1 MDLSAEVGHR
11 ALRSR
16 LERQRRDGGGCLVLV
31 RKADEDVGVIPALDA
46 DDQSAPA
53 GGERSSVG
61 WQRWARAAL
70 VAVVLLLIWEVR
82 RWSWGDGDDIQL
94 YVVVPLLEVMLGVLS
109 RSVLALAWQQLSA
122 IAVVAGVVMGVSIY
136 TVTAGVADHPPLSP
150 WIHGGI
156 DFLFVAVPFLVGA
169 LLGRVIHTAAS
180 GTPPH
185 SG

>member
-1 MDLSAEVGHR
+1 
-11 ALRSR
+11 
-16 LERQRRDGGGCLVLV
+16 VLV

-46 DDQSAPA
+46 DDQSAA